1 LADTSF
7 HSLCFPGVAVFIAVN
22 CVSAYD
28 QNLTLY
34 PIFPNRVSGK
44 VLTINF
50 HETVPHFN
58 SSEEAVLFQRK
69 ILYLMLII
77 CAVALSAP
85 PGVLA
90 QQNYAVITQDG
101 VGMKTRDGVKL
112 YADIYRPKAEGKFPV
127 ILMRTPYDKST
138 GWAVGPAFEM
148 ATHGY
153 VVIVQD
159 VRGRYTSE
167 GEWYPFR
174 HESEDGYDTIEW
186 AAALPFSNG
195 KVGMT
200 GGSYVGATQMLSAI
214 AHPPHLAG
222 ICPVVTASNYHDG
235 WTYQSGALEQWFDQN
250 WATQLATNTMWRLIA
265 KNTNALLG
273 APVLPLTHYPAFN
286 YAALPAGADATA
298 EIAPYYL
305 DWLAHP
311 SYDEYWKQWSI
322 EERFSD
328 IRVPALHIGGWY
340 DIFLAG
346 TLRNYMGIKAHGGS
360 EEARK
365 GQRLLIQIGGHAGFG
380 RRIGD
385 VEFGDEALKFSS
397 TQVVLDWYD
406 YLFKDVQNE
415 FATEGASAGK
425 PVHIFVMGVNKY
437 QEESDWPPPQ
447 AKTTRYFLHSGGSAN
462 SLVGDGGL
470 STTPPKKEMADKF
483 TYDPANPVTTIGG
496 SLCCD
501 AEHYEPGPRDQRAD
515 ENRNDVLVY
524 STKAVGE
531 DMEVTGPVTLEVW
544 VKSTAV
550 DTDFTA
556 KLVDVS
562 PDGFAMNLTDGILR
576 MRYRDSQERPTLMNP
591 GQIYKISVDLWATSN
606 VFKKGHVLR
615 LDVSSSNFPRFDRNL
630 NTGAE
635 QATSRDFISATNTI
649 LHDAEHPS
657 ALLLPVMGAAGATA
671 Q

>member
-1 LADTSF
+1 MTKYWQINFREA
-7 HSLCFPGVAVFIAVN
+7 
-22 CVSAYD
+22 
-28 QNLTLY
+28 
-34 PIFPNRVSGK
+34 
-44 VLTINF
+44 VLTSI
-50 HETVPHFN
+50 
-58 SSEEAVLFQRK
+58 SSEEAALFQRK
-69 ILYLMLII
+69 ILLVTLAIG
-77 CAVALSAP
+77 AAALSAP
-85 PGVLA
+85 RTVRA
-90 QQNYAVITQDG
+90 QQSYAVITQGG
-101 VGMKTRDGVKL
+101 VSMKTRDGVKL
-112 YADIYRPKAEGKFPV
+112 YADIYRPKADGKFPV

-138 GWAVGPAFEM
+138 GWAVGPAYEM
-148 ATHGY
+148 AAHGY
-153 VVIVQD
+153 VAIVQD

-186 AAALPFSNG
+186 AAALPYSNG

-250 WATQLATNTMWRLIA
+250 WATQLATNTLWRLIA

-298 EIAPYYL
+298 QIAPYYL

-322 EERFSD
+322 EEHFSD

-340 DIFLAG
+340 DIFLTG
-346 TLRNYMGIKAHGGS
+346 TLRNYMGIKAHGGT
-360 EEARK
+360 EEARN

-406 YLFKDVQNE
+406 YLFKGVQNE
-415 FATEGASAGK
+415 FAPEGSGGEK
-425 PVHIFVMGVNKY
+425 LVHIFVMGANKY
-437 QEESDWPPPQ
+437 QQESDWPPPQ

-462 SLVGDGGL
+462 SLGGDGAL
-470 STTPPKKEMADKF
+470 STTPPKKETPDKF

-515 ENRNDVLVY
+515 ENRNDVLIY
-524 STKAVGE
+524 SAKPVSE
-531 DMEVTGPVTLEVW
+531 DMEVTGPVTLEAW
-544 VKSTAV
+544 VKSSAV

-576 MRYRDSQERPTLMNP
+576 MRYRDSQEKPTLMNP
-591 GQIYKISVDLWATSN
+591 GQVYKISLDLWASSN

-615 LDVSSSNFPRFDRNL
+615 LEVSSSNFPRFDRNL

-657 ALLLPVMGAAGATA
+657 AILLPMIASGAGATA
-671 Q
+671 P